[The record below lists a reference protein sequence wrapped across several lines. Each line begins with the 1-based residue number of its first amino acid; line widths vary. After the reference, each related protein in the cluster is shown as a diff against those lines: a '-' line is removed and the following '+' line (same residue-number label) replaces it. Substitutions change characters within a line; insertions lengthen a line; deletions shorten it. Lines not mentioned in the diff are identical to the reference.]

1 MTDQTAL
8 DNVLLGEGVKQMQ
21 EISREE
27 ILKQIFGDIGE
38 LADGMWN
45 KLKLIFV
52 MIIALTTRIFLQTSL
67 VLWKVLFFSTEE
79 CTLQTDSFAF
89 TRIYSGWRKRSAF
102 LIRTSVASPRK
113 TPQWLYQTPSPF
125 QQVCKIYLYVCTSHT
140 FEHPSLN
147 S

>member
-1 MTDQTAL
+1 
-8 DNVLLGEGVKQMQ
+8 MQ

-38 LADGMWN
+38 LADGTWKKI
-45 KLKLIFV
+45 KLTNA
-52 MIIALTTRIFLQTSL
+52 MIIALTIGIFLQTL
-67 VLWKVLFFSTEE
+67 RVLWRVLFFFTGG

-113 TPQWLYQTPSPF
+113 TPQWLYRMRSPF
-125 QQVCKIYLYVCTSHT
+125 QQVFKV
-140 FEHPSLN
+140 
-147 S
+147 